1 MKIQTASVRTWS
13 FVHFI
18 LTTDLL
24 KLQSVSF
31 ASLSPS
37 LFENLELQLCV
48 ELSSLRGVVLRHG
61 SSADESNV
69 LRSMCVSLSVTA
81 PVWIL
86 YSGITDYSL
95 RLGIYDPNMN
105 FHHILP
111 SEQVSNK
118 SATFVLTN

>member
-1 MKIQTASVRTWS
+1 MKIIKMNS
-13 FVHFI
+13 I
-18 LTTDLL
+18 YL

-37 LFENLELQLCV
+37 LFENLELQLFV
-48 ELSSLRGVVLRHG
+48 ELSSMRGVVSRHG
-61 SSADESNV
+61 SSTDEFNV

-86 YSGITDYSL
+86 YLGITYSSL
-95 RLGIYDPNMN
+95 RLGIYDPNKN
-105 FHHILP
+105 FHHILS

-118 SATFVLTN
+118 SAMFILTN